1 MTEIIC
7 PVCGKD
13 LNEKDKS
20 YVCENNHCFD
30 KAKEGYVNL
39 LTSAHKPGSSIGD
52 NRDMAFNR
60 RDFLTKGYF
69 DALVR
74 ALVEFIN
81 EQGYSRPMIADICCG
96 EGYYGDKIKGEIDC
110 QMIGFDLS
118 KEMVR
123 LAAKRKNDI
132 TYFVGNLANIP
143 IKDKSIDVALHLFA
157 PFHEKEF
164 SRIIKDDGYI
174 VSVVAGQEHLF
185 ELKEIL
191 YDTPYKNDEKPP
203 ETKKLKLIDKRK
215 IKARVHLKTKNDIM
229 SLFKMTP
236 YYYHT
241 KSEDKLK
248 LEGIDSMD
256 ITTEFVMF
264 IYKKQD
270 IKDS

>member
-1 MTEIIC
+1 MAIIIC

-13 LNEKDKS
+13 LKEDGKS
-20 YVCENNHCFD
+20 YVCENKHCFD

-39 LTSAHKPGSSIGD
+39 LTGAHRPGSSIGD
-52 NRDMAFNR
+52 NRDMALNR
-60 RDFLTKGYF
+60 RDFLAKGYF
-69 DALVR
+69 DALVH
-74 ALVEFIN
+74 ALGEFIK
-81 EQGYSRPMIADICCG
+81 EQGYSRPVIADVCCG
-96 EGYYGDKIKGEIDC
+96 EGYYGDKIKGKIACE
-110 QMIGFDLS
+110 MVGFDLS

-143 IKDKSIDVALHLFA
+143 IKDSSIDIALHLFA

-164 SRIIKDDGYI
+164 SRIINDDGYI
-174 VSVVAGQEHLF
+174 VSVVAGENHLY

-203 ETKKLKLIDKRK
+203 ETKVLKLIDKRK
-215 IKARVHLKTKNDIM
+215 VSAKVHLKTKEDIM

-248 LEGIDSMD
+248 LDNIEHMD
-256 ITTEFVMF
+256 ITVEFVMF
-264 IYKKQD
+264 IYKK
-270 IKDS
+270 